1 MADIQQDSQS
11 QPDAPSRLIDHR
23 TTPAGV
29 MPRRLQ
35 QWVILGIAVVMMA
48 ILALAGPTQP
58 SKPSG
63 ATATTTAPL
72 AIDPNQQRI
81 EEYQRR
87 VQEQAQRLAA
97 EQAQLDLTKQAMNL
111 GAADANGALGRLP
124 PGIAPDN
131 AQYPGTQPAP
141 STSPSSTSG
150 VARDSNAAQHVS
162 DNVAF
167 SRALR
172 SSGSVAGDGGG
183 SPVAAANAASMKTA
197 ATLLAALTAN
207 QQNPF
212 ARGAGQSDAPAAL
225 NSTASAAPPG
235 AAPALPGLPVE
246 AADHRTATPVDT
258 ASTSRDASPSFGA
271 TSTSLFAQTPTAA
284 GESSSSNVAA
294 SPGAAAPF
302 SGSTGTQRFRS
313 SADASTPTVSVSTRP
328 GVAGSTARRLRLPE
342 GTLIETALTNR
353 LDGTFRGPVNVLVTV
368 PVFAGR
374 VLLVPAGS
382 RLLGESNPVT
392 ALGQR
397 RLAVVFHRLL
407 YPTGESI
414 DLDAFPGLD
423 QAGDL
428 GLTDLVDGHYGR
440 IFGTSIALG
449 LLGGLTQAHTSAG
462 FDVPAEDRYRQG
474 VASSVGQSGT
484 RILDRFLN
492 ILPTITIREGHR
504 IKVYL
509 TRDLDLPAY
518 SQQPSVAGGVR
529 P

>member
-1 MADIQQDSQS
+1 MEDIQQDSQS
-11 QPDAPSRLIDHR
+11 QPDAPSRVIDHR

-35 QWVILGIAVVMMA
+35 QWVILGIAVVMMG

-58 SKPSG
+58 NKPSG

-87 VQEQAQRLAA
+87 VQAQAQRLAA

-111 GAADANGALGRLP
+111 GAADPNGGPGRLP
-124 PGIAPDN
+124 PGIAPNN

-141 STSPSSTSG
+141 STSPASSSG
-150 VARDSNAAQHVS
+150 VARDSNTAQHVS

-167 SRALR
+167 SRASR
-172 SSGSVAGDGGG
+172 HSGAVAGAGGG
-183 SPVAAANAASMKTA
+183 SVSAANAASMTTA
-197 ATLLAALTAN
+197 ANLIAAITAN

-212 ARGAGQSDAPAAL
+212 ARGVGQSSGP
-225 NSTASAAPPG
+225 SAAGVPTSASFPG
-235 AAPALPGLPVE
+235 AAPALPGVPVE
-246 AADHRTATPVDT
+246 AADQRTANPADT
-258 ASTSRDASPSFGA
+258 ASPSPDASPSFGA
-271 TSTSLFAQTPTAA
+271 GSTSLSAQSPRVV
-284 GESSSSNVAA
+284 GESSPSNVAA
-294 SPGAAAPF
+294 SPGSASPF
-302 SGSTGTQRFRS
+302 SGSPGTQRFRS

-328 GVAGSTARRLRLPE
+328 GVGSAVRRLRLPE

-414 DLDAFPGLD
+414 DLDGFPGLD

-449 LLGGLTQAHTSAG
+449 LLGGLTQAQTSAG